1 MKKKVLALLLASAM
15 VLGMAGCGASGNNKN
30 SDSNSGKKEAGDELT
45 VWCWDPSFNILAM
58 DEAEKIYQKDNPDVS
73 LNVVEVSWED
83 IQTKLTTAA
92 NSGQTDT
99 LPDIILMN
107 DTALLNNVKNYPDL
121 FADLTDSG
129 IEFSDFAEYKT
140 AIGTVDGKNYNV
152 PFDSGVTS
160 LFLRTDIIKE
170 AGYSVDD
177 FTDITWSKF
186 IELGESVLA
195 KTGKPLLSAQAGGP
209 DMVIAML
216 RSAGDSMFD
225 KDGKPNLAGN
235 DVVTEAVEDYKTMID
250 KGILVEVNDWDQY
263 IGTIN
268 NGTVASVINGCWISS
283 TIMSQEDQSG
293 LWSVTTMPRLDQ
305 APEATN
311 YSNNG
316 GAGWMV
322 MENSPNKEL
331 AIDFLKS
338 TFGSSSELFDTILP
352 ETGAISTYLPAA
364 ESAAYSEPNEFFGG
378 EAIYETLAGY
388 GQNVPAITLGQYW
401 EEAKSALGT
410 ALTQIQQGQD
420 IQGALK
426 EADSTV
432 EFAME

>member
-1 MKKKVLALLLASAM
+1 MKKKVLAILLIGTMIA
-15 VLGMAGCGASGNNKN
+15 GMTACGSSSNEGKS
-30 SDSNSGKKEAGDELT
+30 SDSSASENELT
-45 VWCWDPSFNILAM
+45 VWCWDATFNIPAVE
-58 DEAEKIYQKDNPDVS
+58 EAEKIYQEKNPDVEI
-73 LNVVEVSWED
+73 NIVETAWED

-92 NSGQTDT
+92 TSDQTDI

-107 DTALLNNVKNYPDL
+107 DTALLNNVRNYPDL

-129 IEFSDFAEYKT
+129 IDFAQFAEYKT
-140 AIGTVDGKNYNV
+140 AIGTVDGKTYNV
-152 PFDSGVTS
+152 PFDSGVTA
-160 LFLRTDIIKE
+160 LYLRTDVVQE
-170 AGYSVDD
+170 AGYSIED

-186 IELGESVLA
+186 IEMGESVLE
-195 KTGKPLLSAQAGGP
+195 KTGKPLLSAQAGAP
-209 DMVIAML
+209 DLLIAIL

-225 KDGKPNLAGN
+225 GEGKPNLAGN
-235 DVVTEAVEDYKTMID
+235 DVVAEAVDVYETMVD

-268 NGTVASVINGCWISS
+268 NGTVASVINGCWITS
-283 TIMSQEDQSG
+283 TIMAQEDQSG
-293 LWSVTTMPRLDQ
+293 SWEVTTMPRLDD

-322 MENSPNKEL
+322 MNDSANKDL
-331 AIDFLKS
+331 AIDFLKE
-338 TFGSSSELFDTILP
+338 TFGSSTELYDVILP
-352 ETGAISTYLPAA
+352 ITGAVATYLPAA
-364 ESAAYSEPNEFFGG
+364 ESEAYAEPNEFFGG
-378 EAIYETLAGY
+378 QAVYELFAQY
-388 GQNVPAITLGQYW
+388 GKNVPAITLGQYW

-420 IQGALK
+420 VQSALE

-432 EFAME
+432 EFAMN